1 MKTIAF
7 TISIL
12 LSTQF
17 AWAQFFYGDYSVRIE
32 VAGNSYAHF
41 SEVYFEDGLNP
52 VQSEPTYGWDG
63 CCDALLTMGNPW
75 QPHVFT
81 QVVVPGTPPANNHR
95 LSINGLPHLFE
106 HTIVPLGFLPG
117 ELAQYHFTFK
127 ELFRLPTG
135 VTVELEDLS
144 LNVTQDLLLDSTYS
158 TWGAVSDDE
167 ERFALHFYPE
177 NITSIKDGTPQ
188 QPHVWIGADRVVA
201 SNLGSTT
208 NQHVALYDMLGRT
221 VWEKG
226 LIQGINEVSI
236 PRTGVESGIYIL
248 VVTSSNN
255 TRNTVKISL

>member
-1 MKTIAF
+1 MKTITI

-12 LSTQF
+12 LLSQF
-17 AWAQFFYGDYSVRIE
+17 AWAQFYYGDYSVRIE
-32 VAGNSYAHF
+32 VSGNSYAHF

-117 ELAQYHFTFK
+117 ELAQYNFTFK
-127 ELFRLPTG
+127 ELFRLPPG

-167 ERFALHFYPE
+167 ERFAIHFYPE
-177 NITSIKDGTPQ
+177 NVTSIREDEDQLPY
-188 QPHVWIGADRVVA
+188 VWIGADRVVA
-201 SNLGSTT
+201 SNLNSSS

-221 VWEKG
+221 IWEQD
-226 LIQGINEVSI
+226 LTRGINEVSI
-236 PRTGVESGIYIL
+236 PRIGVENGIYIL
-248 VVTSSNN
+248 DVTSSNN
-255 TRNTVKISL
+255 KRKTVKISL